1 MLFGVSFC
9 RRNAYKRSSRIGSLC
24 LRISLLTLGFSLA
37 VLLLFLAPHWLLV
50 LLVVLL
56 AAALIALAA
65 CSGCRR
71 Q

>member
-9 RRNAYKRSSRIGSLC
+9 KRKAVKRKSAGSAC
-24 LRISLLTLGFSLA
+24 LRVCRVILAALLA

-56 AAALIALAA
+56 AAAVVFLIAR
-65 CSGCRR
+65 SV
-71 Q
+71 

>member
-9 RRNAYKRSSRIGSLC
+9 KRKAVKRRSNTGAVC
-24 LRISLLTLGFSLA
+24 LRICIITLAALLA

-56 AAALIALAA
+56 AAAVAYLISRLK
-65 CSGCRR
+65 
-71 Q
+71 